1 MEKELDFL
9 KEITDVPGGSGDEGL
24 VRNILKRE
32 INKVTEAKIDGMGNI
47 YGYIGNGP
55 KVLAPGHMDEIGFKV
70 RGIDKDGKLLI
81 GCAGFVF
88 PYGMECQ
95 EYSVV
100 LDDGTIID
108 GVIGRDP
115 EQGKHSKL
123 NEIPDFEDVRV
134 DIGCNSKEEAEKLGI
149 EIGNSVIAKSHF
161 MKLQNNQIVAKA
173 WDNRIG
179 CAISVRVMQDLA
191 DKNLKVTFI
200 GGGTVQEEVGT
211 RGAKA
216 LGIHEAPSIAFSLD
230 TAPAADEEGSRVGS
244 GPQLFVMDSG
254 TIAHKKLLRFVKDIA
269 KKNNIP
275 YQLCYLRRGGSDA
288 CEFQNVS
295 GGIPVLAIGV
305 AVKNIHTPKSIIS
318 YDDYVNTIKLVE
330 AVLLALDEKTIEE
343 IKSF

>member
-1 MEKELDFL
+1 MKDLDFL
-9 KEITDVPGGSGDEGL
+9 KEITDVPGGSGDEGF
-24 VRNILKRE
+24 VREILKRE
-32 INKVTEAKIDGMGNI
+32 ISKVTTPQIDGMGNI
-47 YGYIGNGP
+47 YGYVGKGP

-70 RGIDKDGKLLI
+70 RGITCEGELLI

-88 PYGMECQ
+88 PYGALCQ

-100 LDDGTIID
+100 TDDGRIID
-108 GVIGRDP
+108 GLIGRDP
-115 EQGKHSKL
+115 EQGKHGKL
-123 NEIPDFEDVRV
+123 NEIPDFEDLRV
-134 DIGCNSKEEAEKLGI
+134 DIGCKTRKEVEDLGI

-161 MKLQNNQIVAKA
+161 MLLKNNQMVAKA

-179 CAISVRVMQDLA
+179 CAISVRVMQNLA
-191 DKNLKVTFI
+191 DKDLKVTFV

-216 LGIHEAPSIAFSLD
+216 LGIHEAPALAFSLD
-230 TAPAADEEGSRVGS
+230 TAPAADEDGSRIGS

-295 GGIPVLAIGV
+295 GGIPVLAIGI
-305 AVKNIHTPKSIIS
+305 AVKNIHTPMSVIS
-318 YDDYVNTIKLVE
+318 YDDYINTIKLTE
-330 AVLLALDEKTIEE
+330 AVLLALDEKTIDE